1 MSNAG
6 CRAAPPLLLNLETQ
20 KDPLAARAVVIPQ
33 GSYQHAM
40 VEGLGKMGIQVKEI
54 PPDRVTAI
62 KGTSAVALLDSD
74 SGVIQTAE
82 RPDVVVFADGDK

>member
-1 MSNAG
+1 
-6 CRAAPPLLLNLETQ
+6 
-20 KDPLAARAVVIPQ
+20 
-33 GSYQHAM
+33 
-40 VEGLGKMGIQVKEI
+40 
-54 PPDRVTAI
+54 VTAI